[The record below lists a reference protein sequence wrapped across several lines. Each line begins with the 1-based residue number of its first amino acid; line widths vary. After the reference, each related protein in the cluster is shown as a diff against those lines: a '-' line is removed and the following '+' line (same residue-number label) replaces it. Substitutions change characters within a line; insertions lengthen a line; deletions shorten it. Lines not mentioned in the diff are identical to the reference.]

1 MIQTLNG
8 SDELE
13 LFYKKKFYFSYSGL
27 NKLLFSPGLFYNH
40 YILNNR
46 EDSTDTHLIAG
57 RVLHCLLLEE
67 DRYDDQFITMPGK
80 FPTDSQKKIIDTIF
94 KQHLVVGN
102 STLILSDYSNDILTQ
117 LSTNNLYQ
125 TLKTDQQ
132 RLDKILTEEN
142 KDYFEFLKNSL
153 EKTVV
158 DQTIFDSCKISIDIL
173 RQHAEVRALL
183 QLDHDE
189 EDRSIKV
196 FNELRLKTNLE
207 GLPFGFHGILDN
219 VVVDYNS
226 KTLFINDLKTLGKS
240 IQDFPDSVEYYK
252 YWIQAVI
259 YVILAKKE
267 FAIEKDWNIQVTF
280 IVIDKYNQVYPYQVS
295 SATLTKW
302 ESDFERIVTIAKWHY
317 ENKKYDLPYEL
328 ALGNVKL

>member
-1 MIQTLNG
+1 MNTAAN
-8 SDELE
+8 
-13 LFYKKKFYFSYSGL
+13 
-27 NKLLFSPGLFYNH
+27 LLS
-40 YILNNR
+40 
-46 EDSTDTHLIAG
+46 
-57 RVLHCLLLEE
+57 
-67 DRYDDQFITMPGK
+67 
-80 FPTDSQKKIIDTIF
+80 
-94 KQHLVVGN
+94 
-102 STLILSDYSNDILTQ
+102 LSL
-117 LSTNNLYQ
+117 
-125 TLKTDQQ
+125 
-132 RLDKILTEEN
+132 
-142 KDYFEFLKNSL
+142 SL

-183 QLDHDE
+183 QLDNDKG
-189 EDRSIKV
+189 DSSIKV
-196 FNELRLKTNLE
+196 FNELQLKTNVE

-267 FAIEKDWNIQVTF
+267 FAIEKDWNIQITF

-295 SATLTKW
+295 SATLAKW

-317 ENKKYDLPYEL
+317 ENKRYDLPYEL